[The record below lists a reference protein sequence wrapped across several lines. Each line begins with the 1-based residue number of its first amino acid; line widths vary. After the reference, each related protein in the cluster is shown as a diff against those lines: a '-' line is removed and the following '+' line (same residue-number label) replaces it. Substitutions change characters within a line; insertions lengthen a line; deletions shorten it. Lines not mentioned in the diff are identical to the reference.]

1 MTSAQTSIE
10 ALLRASGLETG
21 FAAIHVETGE
31 TTAVNGAAL
40 FPTAS
45 VFKVPVMVEV
55 YAQARAGRFAITD
68 RLVMRHADKT
78 IGSGV
83 IHSLH
88 DGLQPTIR
96 DLMMLMI
103 TISDNTATDMLVGLV
118 GGANVTA
125 RMRTLGLHDIHVGL
139 KCHELFLHG
148 WNLPK
153 DGSVDYA
160 QVKQAA
166 KATPMDF
173 ASPAFAR
180 DAGNN
185 TSSARDMAKL
195 MVLIATNQAGPPED
209 CADMIAIMEHQH
221 FQDRVPRFLPSGSV
235 ANKTGSLRGLRN
247 DAGLIRRTPGQT
259 IAYALFTFD
268 ATEMPHGNS
277 RQLVEANQRIAT
289 IMGEVGQILWDCAA
303 PA

>member
-1 MTSAQTSIE
+1 MTQALSRIE
-10 ALLRASGLETG
+10 TILAESGLETG
-21 FAAIHVETGE
+21 FAAVNVETGE
-31 TTAVNGAAL
+31 TIAVNGSAL

-68 RLVMRHADKT
+68 RLVMTEADKT

-83 IHSLH
+83 IHSLL

-125 RMRTLGLHDIHVGL
+125 RLRALGLRDIHVGL

-153 DGSVDYA
+153 DGSVGYA
-160 QVKQAA
+160 QVKAAA
-166 KATPMDF
+166 KAMPMDF
-173 ASPAFAR
+173 ASGAFAR
-180 DAGNN
+180 DGSNN
-185 TSSARDMAKL
+185 TSSALDMARL
-195 MVLIATNQAGPPED
+195 MVLIATNQAGPAAD

-247 DAGLIRRTPGQT
+247 DAGLIRRSPGHT

-268 ATEMPHGNS
+268 DTEMPHGNS
-277 RQLVEANQRIAT
+277 RQLVEANVRIGSV
-289 IMGEVGQILWDCAA
+289 MGEVGQVLWEELLF
-303 PA
+303 

>member
-1 MTSAQTSIE
+1 MTEAQSRIE
-10 ALLRASGLETG
+10 ALLAASGLETG

-31 TTAVNGAAL
+31 TISVNGAAL

-45 VFKVPVMVEV
+45 TFKVPVMVEV

-68 RLVMRHADKT
+68 RLVMTQASKT

-83 IHSLH
+83 IHTLQ

-103 TISDNTATDMLVGLV
+103 IVSDNTATDMLVSHV

-125 RMRTLGLHDIHVGL
+125 RIRALGLEDIHVGL
-139 KCHELFLHG
+139 RCHDLFLRG

-153 DGSVDYA
+153 DGSVGYE
-160 QVKQAA
+160 QVKAVA
-166 KATPMDF
+166 KASPMDF
-173 ASPAFAR
+173 ASGAFAR
-180 DAGNN
+180 DASNN
-185 TSSARDMAKL
+185 TSSALDMARL
-195 MVLIATNQAGPPED
+195 MVMIATDQAGSAED
-209 CADMIAIMEHQH
+209 CADMIAIMNNQH
-221 FQDRVPRFLPSGSV
+221 FQDRVPRFLPTGSV

-247 DAGLIRRTPGQT
+247 DTGLIRRAPGHT

-268 ATEMPHGNS
+268 DTEMPHGNS
-277 RQLVEANQRIAT
+277 RQLVEANQRIAGV
-289 IMGEVGQILWDCAA
+289 MGEVGQVLWDSAK
-303 PA
+303 